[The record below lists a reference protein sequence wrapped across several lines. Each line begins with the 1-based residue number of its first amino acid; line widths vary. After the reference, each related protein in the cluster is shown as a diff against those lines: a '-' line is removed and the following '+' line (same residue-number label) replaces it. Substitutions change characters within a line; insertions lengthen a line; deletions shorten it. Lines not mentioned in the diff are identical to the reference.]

1 MTGETTGLRVN
12 LVGVRFFQECVQK
25 TPVFLTG
32 IIRDFLSGKFDEK
45 RKGFLNSK
53 NGGSHALF
61 DLYQSFYNNS

>member
-1 MTGETTGLRVN
+1 MPIFLKGS
-12 LVGVRFFQECVQK
+12 VQK

-32 IIRDFLSGKFDEK
+32 IIGDFLSGKFDEK
-45 RKGFLNSK
+45 REGFLNSK